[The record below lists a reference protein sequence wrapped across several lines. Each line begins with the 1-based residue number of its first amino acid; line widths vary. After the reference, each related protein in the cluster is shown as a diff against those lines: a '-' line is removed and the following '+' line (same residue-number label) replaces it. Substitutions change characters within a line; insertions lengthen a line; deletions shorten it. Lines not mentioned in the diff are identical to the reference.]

1 MKILPPLIIGE
12 REIDRFVTAFDD
24 VLSDLGKF
32 PGPLWDF
39 GQNLVKAALSQKKSL
54 AESVPA

>member
-1 MKILPPLIIGE
+1 VIGE
-12 REIDRFVTAFDD
+12 KEIDRFVTAFDD

-39 GQNLVKAALSQKKSL
+39 GQNLVKAAISQKKSS